1 MLVFVVQLSECIP
14 SMFTNEVTQNNTNLK
29 ITLTKLGVRS
39 FINSCIKNIVEMAS
53 RINFPDMSGSIGP
66 FNVQISDIAF
76 TDIQVNNFD
85 FILAKASSIQ
95 VNQIDVHAEFTLKV
109 VQNSWPYTQVNTRA
123 SINIQNAGI
132 RTIAIFKESQDCPGH
147 LEFNTENFVLDF
159 ERFSFQ
165 SDIYLADMLAPM
177 FGEFFKQ
184 FLTAP
189 LVRAF
194 ENRVNLY
201 LQSYRGQIEFGNDIA
216 DQRLFKMDI
225 DPQYISVQMSGLSS
239 YYQEKYA
246 SMKKLQENY
255 SNDEINYAVGKA
267 VFCQIFDSAF
277 GDEAQQLIIVN
288 LGISV
293 LIKNELYT
301 FKVQPEFG
309 FIESEMNEERRVML
323 LKLTSGNEELDQK
336 LNAKPYYIF
345 DAIFVGNVRTVYRD
359 EAVVLFAEF
368 E

>member
-14 SMFTNEVTQNNTNLK
+14 SIFTNEVTQNNTNLK

-123 SINIQNAGI
+123 QINIQNAGI
-132 RTIAIFKESQDCPGH
+132 RTIAIFKESQDCQGH
-147 LEFNTENFVLDF
+147 LEFKTENFVLDF
-159 ERFSFQ
+159 ERFSFN
-165 SDIYLADMLAPM
+165 SDIYLADMLAPV
-177 FGEFFKQ
+177 FGDFFKQ
-184 FLTAP
+184 YLTAP

-194 ENRVNLY
+194 ESRVNLY
-201 LQSYRGQIEFGNDIA
+201 LQSYRGQIEFSNDIA
-216 DQRLFKMDI
+216 DQRLYKMDI

-277 GDEAQQLIIVN
+277 GEEVQLTIVN

-293 LIKNELYT
+293 VIRNELYT
-301 FKVQPEFG
+301 FTVQPEFA
-309 FIESEMNEERRVML
+309 FVKSEMNEDRRIMR
-323 LKLTSGNEELDQK
+323 LKLVSGHEQIDQV
-336 LNAKPYYIF
+336 LNLKPYYIF